1 MLTVYEVHFKTYQCS
16 WCRYQSIQ
24 EHMHNRDSH
33 SGFYSTRPCG
43 RHLVEIRTRRYL
55 WENITEKLSP
65 SLF

>member
-1 MLTVYEVHFKTYQCS
+1 MLTVYEIHFKTYQCS

-55 WENITEKLSP
+55 
-65 SLF
+65 